1 MICVFRKKMLLS
13 PDECVINE
21 KTSKSAEQPESQ
33 PKEERTWSL
42 KTLHAVTKL
51 WRRLIMRMKLYI
63 LKVDRCR

>member
-51 WRRLIMRMKLYI
+51 
-63 LKVDRCR
+63 